1 MYRIYLADDND
12 LFRESLEQTIA
23 WEEMFCVLAGSARDG
38 ETAEREILALR
49 PDIVLLDIR
58 MPGVSG
64 LEIAAELSRREMN
77 TRVIIVSGY
86 SDFGYT
92 QKSIRL
98 GVFDYLLKPVDE
110 RELRDVIARAIADL
124 EAKRGKESA
133 CNSILP
139 GADGVSEPGIVRRG
153 NSALLRSALE
163 GNAAAAA
170 QLNRAMTDRLC
181 FVQYELLRICPD
193 GTGMQE
199 QNMEDWNYDLCAM
212 IDDLAASEEGV
223 IVEAVFNNALFAAIF
238 FPKLET
244 DRECDISAIR
254 LSNMIYEKAREQH
267 RNICISISQCQKELA
282 GLQDAVRQTE
292 FAYDSRFFIEN
303 RHVIHYDSLRSRSMS
318 NLYPIMQRVEKL
330 YDVLRTSPTEAAA
343 MLEEV
348 EKVCH
353 EGQVF
358 DPTVMRSI
366 FVNMGIVMNM
376 KLLDY
381 SGQKIGQAE
390 QDSGTGE
397 LIRKLN
403 SSGSLDE
410 TFQILRDIAVKIAV
424 HAQNDSKNSVSAVTA
439 RILDYLEQNYA
450 AHLEL
455 QDICDYVGLSQGYVC
470 RILKNDTGETFINIL
485 NKIRVEKAREM
496 LASHQYKV
504 YEVAEAVGFTNYAY
518 FYQTYRKY
526 TGESPTKR

>member
-12 LFRESLEQTIA
+12 LFRESLEQTIE
-23 WEEMFCVLAGSARDG
+23 WEKMSCMLAGSARDG

-64 LEIAAELSRREMN
+64 LEIAAELSRRGMD

-86 SDFGYT
+86 GDFGYT

-110 RELRDVIARAIADL
+110 HELRDVIARAIADL
-124 EAKRGKESA
+124 EDKRGKEPA
-133 CNSILP
+133 RSILS
-139 GADGVSEPGIVRRG
+139 GVDSVPEPVIERRE
-153 NSALLRSALE
+153 NSVLFRSALE
-163 GNAAAAA
+163 GNAAATA
-170 QLNRAMTDRLC
+170 QLNRAVTDRLC

-199 QNMEDWNYDLCAM
+199 QNMEDWNHILCALLDE
-212 IDDLAASEEGV
+212 IAASEEGV
-223 IVEAVFNNALFAAIF
+223 IVETAFNNALFAAIF
-238 FPKLET
+238 FSKLET
-244 DRECDISAIR
+244 DRDSDISALR
-254 LSNMIYEKAREQH
+254 VANMIYERAREQH
-267 RNICISISQCQKELA
+267 LNICLSISQCQKDLT

-330 YDVLRTSPTEAAA
+330 YDALRTAPTEVTE
-343 MLEEV
+343 MLENV
-348 EKVCH
+348 EKVCR
-353 EGQVF
+353 EEQVF

-381 SGQKIGQAE
+381 SGQKKRNTE

-397 LIRKLN
+397 LIQKLN
-403 SSGSLDE
+403 CSGSLDE
-410 TFQILRDIAVKIAV
+410 TFQILREIAVKIAV
-424 HAQNDSKNSVSAVTA
+424 SAQDDRKNSVSAVTA

-455 QDICDYVGLSQGYVC
+455 QDICDYVGLSQGHVC

-496 LASHQYKV
+496 LGSHQYKV

>member
-23 WEEMFCVLAGSARDG
+23 WEEMSCVLAGSARDG

-64 LEIAAELSRREMN
+64 LEIAAELSRREMD

-86 SDFGYT
+86 GDFGYT

-110 RELRDVIARAIADL
+110 HELRDVIARAIVDL
-124 EAKRGKESA
+124 EEKRG
-133 CNSILP
+133 
-139 GADGVSEPGIVRRG
+139 SEPSCGRIQPGDDGAPEPEIARRES
-153 NSALLRSALE
+153 SALLRSALE

-170 QLNRAMTDRLC
+170 QLNHIVTDRLC

-193 GTGMQE
+193 GTGIQE
-199 QNMEDWNYDLCAM
+199 QNMEDWNHELCVLLDE
-212 IDDLAASEEGV
+212 IAASEEGA
-223 IVEAVFNNALFAAIF
+223 IMETVFSNALFVAFF
-238 FPKLET
+238 FPKLEA
-244 DRECDISAIR
+244 DRDCDISSLR
-254 LSNMIYEKAREQH
+254 LANMIYESAGEQH
-267 RNICISISQCQKELA
+267 LNICLSISQCQKDLS

-330 YDVLRTSPTEAAA
+330 YDALRTAPAEVTE
-343 MLEEV
+343 MLENV

-353 EGQVF
+353 EEQVF

-381 SGQKIGQAE
+381 SGQKKRNAE
-390 QDSGTGE
+390 QDGGTGE

-403 SSGSLDE
+403 HSGSLDE
-410 TFQILRDIAVKIAV
+410 TFQILREIAVKIAV
-424 HAQNDSKNSVSAVTA
+424 NAQDDRKNSVSAVTA

-455 QDICDYVGLSQGYVC
+455 QDICDYVGLSQGHVC